1 MAIIEFKNVTKFY
14 EKGTIVL
21 DDLSIA
27 IEQGE
32 FVTLIGPSGCGKT
45 TFLKLINK
53 LIDVNAGE
61 IFVEGKGLNE
71 WNPIDL
77 RRNIGYVIQ
86 DIGLFPNM
94 NIKDNIT
101 YVLEIMGFKE
111 DKKDQRAKEL
121 INLVGMDPSF
131 LEKYP
136 RNLSGGQKQ
145 RIGLARALAA
155 DPDILLM
162 DEPLGAVDEINRREL
177 QDELLKI
184 FSQLNKTIVFVTHD
198 IQEAI
203 KLGSRIVLFNDGKIE
218 QTGTKEEM
226 LFQPTTDFVR
236 DFFGYKNFASY
247 LNITTIGEVL
257 KEKQYNDKTIDL
269 SKALAYDDTIIKGIK
284 LLIDHNI
291 SEIPVKKNDTVVG
304 CFSFDAIKEKIF
316 TELIQR

>member
-1 MAIIEFKNVTKFY
+1 MDIIEFNDVTKFY
-14 EKGTIVL
+14 EKDTIVL
-21 DDLSIA
+21 DHLNIT
-27 IEQGE
+27 IEAGE

-53 LIDVNAGE
+53 LIDVNQGQ
-61 IFVEGKGLNE
+61 ILVEGKALND
-71 WNPIDL
+71 WDPIDL

-94 NIKDNIT
+94 NISDNIT
-101 YVLEIMGFKE
+101 YVLDIMDFDQEEKKE
-111 DKKDQRAKEL
+111 RAEEL
-121 INLVGMDPSF
+121 IDLVGMDLSF
-131 LEKYP
+131 LDKYP

-184 FSQLNKTIVFVTHD
+184 FSKLNKTIVFVTHD

-203 KLGSRIVLFNDGKIE
+203 KLGSRIVLFNEGKIE

-226 LFQPTTDFVR
+226 LFKPETDFVK

-247 LNITTIGEVL
+247 LNITTIAEVL
-257 KEKQYNDKTIDL
+257 TRKEIKEPITDDQCLLNYN
-269 SKALAYDDTIIKGIK
+269 DTIIKGIK
-284 LLIDHNI
+284 MLIDNNI
-291 SEIPVKKNDTVVG
+291 SEIPVKKGDEFVG
-304 CFSFDAIKEKIF
+304 CFSFDQIKEKIF
-316 TELIQR
+316 NTLVKR